1 MVSSY
6 SSRPIKH
13 KIIQDIDYQ
22 TPKSSTHKK
31 RSSHSKSN
39 SNYPYTITSNKGPW
53 TEQEDK
59 KLIELVEKFGAEKW
73 AYISKYFPDRIGKQ
87 CRERWF
93 NHLNPSVNKT
103 SWSDEEE
110 WILFIQHKKLGNK
123 WSQLCKF
130 LPGRTD
136 NTIKN
141 HWNSTMKKKIVQ
153 IEKEYEE
160 KIKDKTPE
168 EIEKIDEEIME
179 RCKQIVNKENEKF
192 YDEKLKNYEKFK
204 NTSLDNKTGI
214 LKLKKILLLRTHSK
228 KTKRRGRKRKIPYEG
243 IINNINDIKNKKSK
257 KLKVKVKKIKKN
269 MRYITP
275 LRAKKLHKK
284 IEEQINNENE
294 NVDNIMPLNEE
305 EEYEEEEIDERKN
318 EYYYVNNN
326 PNIEINNPYMN
337 IIRDNP
343 PNFQN
348 NNFINKQNSVFKNI
362 NENEPND
369 KIIKENKI
377 FFSVLRN
384 DNNNLL
390 NNSISNMNSHQRT
403 NCESTENKNNN
414 STTNTKNIINKFI
427 NTNLPLN
434 NLSNI
439 NNLNNINNLLGNK
452 NMNFNMNMN
461 MNINMN
467 INMNNLPS
475 SSEKKSNNSGS
486 SSNIKDIRLTT
497 PIKLSTV
504 SRSQIPY
511 KPFNKNEVAFNYINT
526 ENPLEKSAFNKQV
539 IVDNPYPYSNI
550 KTHLCFTSSIKKPV
564 KIISYDNNNI
574 NQDQQAV
581 QHNGSGNKSNGNN
594 NLNNNMNNYFQNI
607 ENMTPNK
614 VIEFSGSGSSDGL
627 RFKNIGISSSKK
639 KEFVNLNSSSGRI
652 INDPFNDFTPN
663 KNATP
668 FKISNANLDKMF
680 FSNINSKNKA

>member
-1 MVSSY
+1 M
-6 SSRPIKH
+6 
-13 KIIQDIDYQ
+13 
-22 TPKSSTHKK
+22 
-31 RSSHSKSN
+31 
-39 SNYPYTITSNKGPW
+39 TSNKGPW

-141 HWNSTMKKKIVQ
+141 HWNSTMKKKIIL

-160 KIKDKTPE
+160 KINGKTPE

-179 RCKQIVNKENEKF
+179 RCNQVVKTENEKF

-228 KTKRRGRKRKIPYEG
+228 KTKRRGRKRKIPYDE
-243 IINNINDIKNKKSK
+243 IVNNGNDI
-257 KLKVKVKKIKKN
+257 KIKKN
-269 MRYITP
+269 KNLKIKKIRKNLKYITP
-275 LRAKKLHKK
+275 IRGGRKIIKK
-284 IEEQINNENE
+284 IENEINNENDISVQ
-294 NVDNIMPLNEE
+294 NDNIMPLNEE
-305 EEYEEEEIDERKN
+305 QDDEYDENINERKN
-318 EYYYVNNN
+318 EFYYINPN
-326 PNIEINNPYMN
+326 PNIPNPYMN
-337 IIRDNP
+337 IIKD
-343 PNFQN
+343 N
-348 NNFINKQNSVFKNI
+348 NNFINQQNCLYKNI
-362 NENEPND
+362 ND
-369 KIIKENKI
+369 TDIKDNSMNKDNKI

-384 DNNNLL
+384 ENNVL

-403 NCESTENKNNN
+403 NCESTDIKNN
-414 STTNTKNIINKFI
+414 STNTKTILNKFM
-427 NTNLPLN
+427 NTSLPL
-434 NLSNI
+434 SNHI
-439 NNLNNINNLLGNK
+439 NNNLNNINNILGNK

-461 MNINMN
+461 MNMN
-467 INMNNLPS
+467 ININMSNLNNPPS
-475 SSEKKSNNSGS
+475 SSEKKSSNSNSS

-497 PIKLSTV
+497 PIKLSAI
-504 SRSQIPY
+504 SRCQIPY
-511 KPFNKNEVAFNYINT
+511 KPLYKNEGAFNCINT

-564 KIISYDNNNI
+564 KIISYENNN
-574 NQDQQAV
+574 QEQQIPLP
-581 QHNGSGNKSNGNN
+581 QTGSGSGNKNSTNN
-594 NLNNNMNNYFQNI
+594 NLNNNINNYFQNI

-614 VIEFSGSGSSDGL
+614 DIEFSGSGSSDGL

-652 INDPFNDFTPN
+652 ANNPFNDFTPN
-663 KNATP
+663 KNVTP

-680 FSNINSKNKA
+680 FSNINSKSKA

>member
-275 LRAKKLHKK
+275 LRAKKINKK

-337 IIRDNP
+337 IIRDN

>member
-1 MVSSY
+1 M
-6 SSRPIKH
+6 
-13 KIIQDIDYQ
+13 
-22 TPKSSTHKK
+22 
-31 RSSHSKSN
+31 
-39 SNYPYTITSNKGPW
+39 TSNKGPW

-141 HWNSTMKKKIVQ
+141 HWNSTMKKKIIL

-160 KIKDKTPE
+160 KINGKTPE

-179 RCKQIVNKENEKF
+179 RCNQVVKTENEKF

-228 KTKRRGRKRKIPYEG
+228 KTKRRGRKRKIPYDE
-243 IINNINDIKNKKSK
+243 IINNGNDIKMKKNKN
-257 KLKVKVKKIKKN
+257 LKIKKIRKN
-269 MRYITP
+269 LKYITP
-275 LRAKKLHKK
+275 IRGGRKIIKK
-284 IEEQINNENE
+284 IENEINNENDISVQ
-294 NVDNIMPLNEE
+294 NDNIMPLNEE
-305 EEYEEEEIDERKN
+305 QDDEYDENINERKN
-318 EYYYVNNN
+318 EFYYINPN
-326 PNIEINNPYMN
+326 PNIPNPYMN
-337 IIRDNP
+337 IIKD
-343 PNFQN
+343 N
-348 NNFINKQNSVFKNI
+348 NNFINRQNCLYKNI
-362 NENEPND
+362 ND
-369 KIIKENKI
+369 TDIKDNSMNKDNKI

-384 DNNNLL
+384 ENNVL

-403 NCESTENKNNN
+403 NCESTDIKNN
-414 STTNTKNIINKFI
+414 STNTKTILNKFM
-427 NTNLPLN
+427 NTSLPL
-434 NLSNI
+434 SNHI
-439 NNLNNINNLLGNK
+439 NNNLNNINNILGNK

-461 MNINMN
+461 MNMN
-467 INMNNLPS
+467 ININMSNLNNPPS
-475 SSEKKSNNSGS
+475 SSEKKSSNSNSS

-497 PIKLSTV
+497 PIKLSAI
-504 SRSQIPY
+504 SRCQIPY
-511 KPFNKNEVAFNYINT
+511 KPLYKNEGAFNCINT

-564 KIISYDNNNI
+564 KIISYENNN
-574 NQDQQAV
+574 QEQQIPLP
-581 QHNGSGNKSNGNN
+581 QTGSGSGNKNSTNN
-594 NLNNNMNNYFQNI
+594 NLNNNINNYFQNI

-614 VIEFSGSGSSDGL
+614 DIEFSGSGSSDGL

-652 INDPFNDFTPN
+652 ANNPFNDFTPN
-663 KNATP
+663 KNVTP

-680 FSNINSKNKA
+680 FSNINSKSKA